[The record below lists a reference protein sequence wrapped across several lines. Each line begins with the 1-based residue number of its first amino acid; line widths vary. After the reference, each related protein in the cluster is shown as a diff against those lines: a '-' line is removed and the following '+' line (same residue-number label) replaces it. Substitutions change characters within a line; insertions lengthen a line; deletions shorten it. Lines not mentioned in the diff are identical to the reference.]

1 MRLRRQLFDSRLA
14 RRVFA
19 TFMLASLVPLF
30 VLAVWLSQ
38 RVGGALEAEAS
49 TKLANATRA
58 YGRLTLEKLL
68 SATALLPEP
77 TVLAS
82 AEGTGVAVP
91 GIAAAV
97 VVENGSVRPL
107 LGEWPDAP
115 TMIASDESRPTLM
128 AVPATDGWD
137 VLLAQRRGG
146 ATVLARLSADQLWR
160 TEELLAADMDVCVL
174 GVTGVPLHCSA
185 PLPAA
190 ALARLNQARQEH
202 TSGEIHWSND
212 GEEWITAYWELF
224 LPSRLAA
231 EPWTVAV
238 SEPRAVALA
247 SLASFNR
254 IVGQAAILT
263 LALIVILASVQ
274 IRRTLTPLQALL
286 AATERIGS
294 QDFSTRVEIDDPG
307 EFGAVGRA
315 LNSMTEELRHQ
326 FSSLR
331 ALADIDRLILQTA
344 SVETVLETLLLR
356 LRSLVPHGDHVVL
369 IIDANDPD
377 HGRVYRAGVDA
388 RIVLD
393 RVRVTAQLVEWLTT
407 TPEGYATDAA
417 TLAAKG
423 VALGAWSTNTNVCI
437 TPLLVDGR
445 VAGALLAAGADGV
458 PFIKREVVS
467 IRELAVRVTVALAA
481 GKREAELVR
490 RAHFDPLTGLPNRE
504 LLTDRLSQAVAQVHR
519 SERRLAVL
527 FLDLDGFK
535 EINDSLGH
543 RNGDE
548 LLKETALRLSAVLRE
563 TDTVARLG
571 GDEYAFVLPQIHG
584 PLEAEAIAAKV
595 IEAIKRPFL
604 VDGREAFVSASIGI
618 ALCPDDGDTA
628 EELLRRADM
637 AMYSAKDAGKACYK
651 FFAGEMDE
659 QIQERRLLQHD
670 LRRAMAAGELFL
682 AYQPQRE
689 FETRRVVSAEALL
702 RWRHPQRGLV
712 SPALFIPI
720 LEEIGLIKEVGAWV
734 LRSALTDLARW
745 RSLGL
750 PLERVA
756 VNVSARQ
763 LQDPR
768 FADEVI
774 DEIKARGLE
783 GRDLEVEITEA
794 SIVADFRG
802 TNETLSQLVKHGVR
816 IALDDFGTGYSSL
829 AYLNELVFDTLK
841 IDRGF
846 VINLPAEKSVA
857 IVKAIIAVAGTLGKK
872 VVAEGIETEMQYRKL
887 AALGCD
893 IGQGYLLSRPLEAG
907 LFVTWVQG
915 LLAEPSH
922 DSTSRIWR
930 PNLRGLG

>member
-1 MRLRRQLFDSRLA
+1 MRLRRQFDSRLA
-14 RRVFA
+14 RRVFGL
-19 TFMLASLVPLF
+19 FVLASLVPLF
-30 VLAVWLSQ
+30 ILAVWLSQ

-49 TKLANATRA
+49 IKLASATRA

-77 TVLAS
+77 AVLAS
-82 AEGTGVAVP
+82 AASTGTTVP

-97 VVENGSVRPL
+97 VVENGAVRPL
-107 LGEWPDAP
+107 LGAWPDAP
-115 TMIASDESRPTLM
+115 TTIAADESRPTLTV
-128 AVPATDGWD
+128 VPTAAEWD
-137 VLLAQRRGG
+137 VLLARRVGD
-146 ATVLARLSADQLWR
+146 ATVLVRLDPNYLWR
-160 TEELLAADMDVCVL
+160 TEELLGADMDVCVL
-174 GVTGVPLHCSA
+174 SVTGAPLHCSA
-185 PLPAA
+185 ALPPA
-190 ALARLNQARQEH
+190 ALADLDRTRKGNP
-202 TSGEIHWSND
+202 SGELHWSND

-224 LPSRLAA
+224 LPSRLTA
-231 EPWTVAV
+231 EPWTIAV
-238 SEPRAVALA
+238 TEPRDVALA

-254 IVGQAAILT
+254 IVGQAAVLT
-263 LALIVILASVQ
+263 FALIVILASVQ
-274 IRRTLTPLQALL
+274 IRRTLTPLHALL

-294 QDFSTRVEIDDPG
+294 QDFSTRVEIDDSG

-344 SVETVLETLLLR
+344 AIETVLETLLAR
-356 LRSLVPHGDHVVL
+356 LRSLVPHGEHLVL
-369 IIDANDPD
+369 LLDGDDGD
-377 HGRVYRAGVDA
+377 HGRIYRAGVDA
-388 RIVLD
+388 PILLE
-393 RVRVTAQLVEWLTT
+393 RVRATAPLIDWLAA
-407 TPEGYATDAA
+407 TPTGHATDAA
-417 TLAAKG
+417 TLAAQG
-423 VALGAWSTNTNVCI
+423 VALGAWSANTAVCI

-445 VAGALLAAGADGV
+445 VAGALLAVGVDGV
-458 PFIKREVVS
+458 PFSKREVAS

-481 GKREAELVR
+481 GKREAELLR

-504 LLTDRLSQAVAQVHR
+504 LLADRLSQAIAQGHR
-519 SERRLAVL
+519 NERRLAVL

-548 LLKETALRLSAVLRE
+548 LLKETALRLSAVLRD

-571 GDEYAFVLPQIHG
+571 GDEYAFVLPQIDG
-584 PLEAEAIAAKV
+584 PIEAEAIAVKI

-637 AMYSAKDAGKACYK
+637 AMYSAKDAGKACYR
-651 FFAGEMDE
+651 FFAGEMDD
-659 QIQERRLLQHD
+659 QIQERRLLQND
-670 LRRAMAAGELFL
+670 LRRAMNAGEFFL
-682 AYQPQRE
+682 VYQPQRE
-689 FETRRVVSAEALL
+689 FATRRVVSAEALL
-702 RWRHPQRGLV
+702 RWRHPRRGLV
-712 SPALFIPI
+712 SPVLFIPI
-720 LEEIGLIKEVGAWV
+720 LEEIGLIKDVGSWV
-734 LRSALTDLARW
+734 LRTALADLARW
-745 RSLGL
+745 RSLDL
-750 PLERVA
+750 PLERIA

-763 LQDPR
+763 LQDPH
-768 FADEVI
+768 FADDVI
-774 DEIKARGLE
+774 ESIRAHGLE

-794 SIVADFRG
+794 SVVADFHG
-802 TNETLSQLVKHGVR
+802 TNDTLSRLVKYGVR

-893 IGQGYLLSRPLEAG
+893 LGQGYLLSRPLEANA
-907 LFVTWVQG
+907 FVTWVQA
-915 LLAEPSH
+915 LLAESAH

-930 PNLRGLG
+930 PNFRSLG

>member
-1 MRLRRQLFDSRLA
+1 
-14 RRVFA
+14 V
-19 TFMLASLVPLF
+19 LASLVPLF
-30 VLAVWLSQ
+30 VLAIWLSQ

-49 TKLANATRA
+49 TKLASAARA

-68 SATALLPEP
+68 SVTALLPDP
-77 TVLAS
+77 AVLAS
-82 AEGTGVAVP
+82 AGGTEIAVP

-97 VVENGSVRPL
+97 VIEHGTARPL
-107 LGEWPDAP
+107 LGTWPDAP
-115 TMIASDESRPTLM
+115 RTIAVDESRPTLRV
-128 AVPATDGWD
+128 VPAADTWD
-137 VLLAQRRGG
+137 VLLAQRRGD
-146 ATVLARLSADQLWR
+146 ATVLVRLEPGQLWR
-160 TEELLAADMDVCVL
+160 TEELLAADMDVCVFGL
-174 GVTGVPLHCSA
+174 SGAPLHCSE
-185 PLPAA
+185 PMPPA
-190 ALARLNQARQEH
+190 ALARLDLARRQSS
-202 TSGEIHWSND
+202 SGELHWSND
-212 GEEWITAYWELF
+212 GEEWITAYWEVF

-231 EPWTVAV
+231 EPWTIAV

-247 SLASFNR
+247 SLASVNR
-254 IVGQAAILT
+254 IVGQAAIVT

-274 IRRTLTPLQALL
+274 IRRTLTPLNALL
-286 AATERIGS
+286 AATKRISS
-294 QDFSTRVEIDDPG
+294 QDFTTRVEIDDPG

-344 SVETVLETLLLR
+344 GVETVLETLLAR
-356 LRSLVPHGDHVVL
+356 VRSLVPHGDHLVL
-369 IIDANDPD
+369 IIDVDDPD
-377 HGRVYRAGVDA
+377 HGRVYRTDSNA
-388 RIVLD
+388 RIMLD
-393 RVRVTAQLVEWLTT
+393 RVRVTVPFVDQLATT
-407 TPEGYATDAA
+407 DAGQITDAA
-417 TLAAKG
+417 TLMAQG
-423 VALGAWSTNTNVCI
+423 VTLGPWPPNTEVCI
-437 TPLLVDGR
+437 APLLVDGR
-445 VAGALLAAGADGV
+445 VAGALLAAAVNDV
-458 PFIKREVVS
+458 PFSKREVAS
-467 IRELAVRVTVALAA
+467 LCELAVRVTVALAA
-481 GKREAELVR
+481 GKREAELLR

-504 LLTDRLSQAVAQVHR
+504 LLGDRLTQAIAQAHR
-519 SERRLAVL
+519 NEHRLAVL

-548 LLKETALRLSAVLRE
+548 LLKETALRLSAVLRD

-584 PLEAEAIAAKV
+584 PLEAEAISAKI

-604 VDGREAFVSASIGI
+604 FDGREAFVSASIGI

-628 EELLRRADM
+628 EDLLRRADM
-637 AMYSAKDAGKACYK
+637 AMYSAKDSGKACYR
-651 FFAGEMDE
+651 FFAGEMDD

-670 LRRAMAAGELFL
+670 LRRALAAGELFL
-682 AYQPQRE
+682 AYQPQRQ
-689 FETRRVVSAEALL
+689 FKTRRVVSAEALL

-750 PLERVA
+750 PLERIA

-768 FADEVI
+768 FADDVI
-774 DEIKARGLE
+774 AEIEAHGLE

-794 SIVADFRG
+794 SVVADFRG

-857 IVKAIIAVAGTLGKK
+857 IVKAIVAVAGTLGKN

-893 IGQGYLLSRPLEAG
+893 LGQGYLLSRPLEAEA
-907 LFVTWVQG
+907 FVTWLRD
-915 LLAEPSH
+915 LLAESTA

-930 PNLRGLG
+930 PNFRGLG